1 MRSKLSVRALPASPL
16 GEGERT
22 EVRGFGTAQRQLFQ
36 RQTLTLTLSLSK
48 GEASRRVWQASS
60 THPPKPTID
69 QHYRYKKGRSIWHC
83 KTIFGC

>member
-36 RQTLTLTLSLSK
+36 RQTLPLSLSK
-48 GEASRRVWQASS
+48 GEATKRV
-60 THPPKPTID
+60 
-69 QHYRYKKGRSIWHC
+69 
-83 KTIFGC
+83 